1 MKLRTIVCALLGAGL
16 LGAVLPAAL
25 ATEKEKPSAEVE
37 AKVAQVIK
45 AAYPEVVIISMAKGN
60 EDGLEVVGV
69 AFTSKGNKMDADVT
83 PDGILVGTEE
93 AADIKTFPR
102 AAAVALRK
110 ATKGMKTTFE
120 IAKTYAKG
128 EKDASG
134 AMKVVKLAAPIIA
147 YEADVEKDG
156 QKGEF
161 AVDADG
167 KMLESPKWAE
177 APNGKSEGKKENV
190 KTKKES
196 EEKD

>member
-1 MKLRTIVCALLGAGL
+1 MILSSTSVELATVARSDKTITTLMKWRTDMKLRTIVCALLGAGL

-37 AKVAQVIK
+37 AKVAEVIK

-110 ATKGMKTTFE
+110 ATK
-120 IAKTYAKG
+120 
-128 EKDASG
+128 D
-134 AMKVVKLAAPIIA
+134 
-147 YEADVEKDG
+147 
-156 QKGEF
+156 
-161 AVDADG
+161 
-167 KMLESPKWAE
+167 
-177 APNGKSEGKKENV
+177 
-190 KTKKES
+190 
-196 EEKD
+196 